1 MESCDNYPMRIC
13 NESNLQ
19 PGGAATNVRRRELLQ
34 TGIGCAGLVLASRL
48 LAETDTAADYPSR
61 PIRLIVP
68 FAPGGGTDIVA
79 RTIGQKLGQTWKQP
93 VVVDNR
99 AGGNGT
105 IGANAV
111 ATAAADGYTIAM
123 ITASHSVNVTLQGN
137 KHPYDL
143 LKDFA
148 PVAQV
153 TTQPYVL
160 VVNPNLAW
168 KSIGDLIA
176 SAKAQPGKLTYG
188 SSGIG
193 GTSHLAGA
201 LFCSLADID
210 MTHVPYRG
218 GEPAMV
224 DVMTGQID
232 MLFST
237 RLQSR
242 AFVEAGKLRALAV
255 TTVTR
260 SPAMPELP
268 TMQEAGVARYEVAG
282 WYGILAPA
290 ATPPSI
296 VSKLNREIV
305 RIVHLPDVTE
315 KMAHDGSEPVGS
327 TPARFAAHIKSE
339 VEKWRD
345 LIRKTGIRTES

>member
-1 MESCDNYPMRIC
+1 M
-13 NESNLQ
+13 NL
-19 PGGAATNVRRRELLQ
+19 GRRELLQ
-34 TGIGCAGLVLASRL
+34 AGVGLASLAACARVLAQ
-48 LAETDTAADYPSR
+48 ADPTADFPSR

-79 RTIGQKLGQTWKQP
+79 RTIGQKLTEAWKQP
-93 VVVDNR
+93 VVVENR

-111 ATAAADGYTIAM
+111 AKSPPDGYTLSM
-123 ITASHSVNVTLQGN
+123 ITSSHSVNVSLQGS

-148 PVAQV
+148 AVSQV
-153 TTQPYVL
+153 TRQPYVL
-160 VVNPNLAW
+160 VANPRLP
-168 KSIGDLIA
+168 KSVEELIA
-176 SAKAQPGKLTYG
+176 LARSSPGKLTYG

-201 LFCSLADID
+201 LFCSLAEID

-218 GEPAMV
+218 GEPAMT
-224 DVMTGQID
+224 DVVAGQID

-237 RLQSR
+237 LLQSHGLIQ
-242 AFVEAGKLRALAV
+242 AGKLRSLAV
-255 TTVTR
+255 TTATR
-260 SPAMPELP
+260 SPALPQVP
-268 TMQEAGVARYEVAG
+268 TMQEGGVPGYVVNP
-282 WYGILAPA
+282 WYGVVAPG
-290 ATPPSI
+290 ATPPAI
-296 VSKLNREIV
+296 VHKLSREIA
-305 RIVHLPDVTE
+305 RIVRLPDVIQ
-315 KMAHDGSEPVGS
+315 KMATDGSEPVGN
-327 TPARFAAHIKSE
+327 TPEQFAAHIKSE

>member
-1 MESCDNYPMRIC
+1 VNGGRREFI
-13 NESNLQ
+13 
-19 PGGAATNVRRRELLQ
+19 GAGAA
-34 TGIGCAGLVLASRL
+34 LAL
-48 LAETDTAADYPSR
+48 LAARPRAFAQGDPAADYPSR
-61 PIRLIVP
+61 AIKLIVP

-79 RTIGQKLGQTWKQP
+79 RVIGQKLGEAWKQP
-93 VVVDNR
+93 VVVENR

-105 IGANAV
+105 IGAAAV
-111 ATAAADGYTIAM
+111 AKAPPDGYMLTM
-123 ITASHSVNVTLQGN
+123 MTASHSVNVTLQGT

-148 PVAQV
+148 PISQV

-160 VVNPNLAW
+160 VVNPNVPA
-168 KSIGDLIA
+168 KSVKELIA
-176 SAKAQPGKLTYG
+176 LAKAHPGKLTYG

-193 GTSHLAGA
+193 GTSHLSGA
-201 LFCSLADID
+201 LFCSLASIE

-218 GEPAMV
+218 GEPAMA
-224 DVMTGQID
+224 DVVAGQID

-242 AFVEAGKLRALAV
+242 GFIASGKLRPLAV
-255 TTVTR
+255 TTATR

-268 TMQEAGVARYEVAG
+268 TMQEAGVPGYEVAG
-282 WYGILAPA
+282 WYGVLAPMG
-290 ATPPSI
+290 TPPAI
-296 VSKLNREIV
+296 VNKLNREIV

-315 KMAHDGSEPVGS
+315 KMESDGSEPVGS
-327 TPARFAAHIKSE
+327 TPEQFAAHIKAE

-345 LIRKTGIRTES
+345 LIQKTGIRTES